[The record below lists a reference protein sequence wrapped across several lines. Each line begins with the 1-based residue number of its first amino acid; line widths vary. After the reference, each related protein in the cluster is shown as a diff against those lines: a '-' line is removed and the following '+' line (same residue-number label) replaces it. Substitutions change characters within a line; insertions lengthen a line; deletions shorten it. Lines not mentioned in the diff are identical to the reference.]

1 MKRLF
6 TIGGAIILMT
16 LMIAAAF
23 AAETKPA
30 ITKDQLR
37 QNIEKILSRDD
48 VASATVGVCI
58 LAGDTGDILYE
69 KNGEVPLKPAS
80 CNKLQTTA
88 AALHFLGPDYTYK
101 TSLKITGKIR
111 NKMLEGNIIVSGSG
125 DPSISGRY
133 GKDKSDN
140 TAIFRDW
147 AKALRQMGI
156 EKIEGNVVGDDDY
169 FGDDTF
175 GQGWSP
181 NSRGNWFSA
190 EVSALSFNDNCVDV
204 TWNGSGAVGKPAPYK
219 LNPPTSYVKFTNE
232 VRIGKKGTEKVSSF
246 HRKDKSN
253 EIVARGMIPKG
264 ETMSDWAAIY
274 NPTHYFATVLKETLE
289 KERIPVTGKAID
301 LDDDP
306 DLKKALQDDPPTTTV
321 ATYESP
327 RLMVLLDAVN
337 TSSQNLFAEL
347 IFKTIGQKVKGEGTF
362 LASAEAVMEFL
373 RKEKLWDNGSL
384 VIDGSGLSHLNRAS
398 AHQLANVLKYM
409 SRQPWWK
416 DVLETMPRGQMKGY
430 LKNCFGESAESKE
443 IGKRIYGKTGN
454 ISGVVG
460 LSGVVYNEN
469 NREIFYSVLL
479 NDYKGTTQR
488 GREIGDAI
496 AFEAAR
502 SRLP

>member
-6 TIGGAIILMT
+6 TIGGSLILMT
-16 LMIAAAF
+16 LITAAIP
-23 AAETKPA
+23 AADMTAA
-30 ITKDQLR
+30 ITKNQLR

-80 CNKLQTTA
+80 CNKLQVTA

-101 TSLKITGKIR
+101 TSLQITGKIR
-111 NKMLEGNIIVSGSG
+111 NKTLVGDVIVSGSG
-125 DPSISGRY
+125 DPSISGRF

-147 AKALRQMGI
+147 AKALKRMGI
-156 EKIEGNVVGDDDY
+156 EKIEGNIVGDDDY

-181 NSRGNWFSA
+181 NSRGSWFSA

-204 TWNGSGAVGKPAPYK
+204 VWSGNGAVGKTAPYK
-219 LNPPTSYVKFTNE
+219 LNPPTSYVKITNE
-232 VRIGKKGTEKVSSF
+232 VRIGKKGTDKTSSF

-264 ETMSDWAAIY
+264 GTMSDSAAVY
-274 NPTHYFATVLKETLE
+274 NPTHYFVSVLKETLE
-289 KERIPVTGKAID
+289 KERIPVMGKAID
-301 LDDDP
+301 LDDEP
-306 DLKKALQDDPPTTTV
+306 ELKKALQEDPPTTTV

-327 RLMVLLDAVN
+327 RLIVLLDVVN
-337 TSSQNLFAEL
+337 TNSQNLFAEL
-347 IFKTIGQKVKGEGTF
+347 ILKTIGKKIKGEGTF
-362 LASAEAVMEFL
+362 LASSEAVMEFL

-384 VIDGSGLSHLNRAS
+384 IIDGSGLSHLNRAS
-398 AHQLANVLKYM
+398 AHQLACVLRYM
-409 SRQPWWK
+409 SQQPWWK
-416 DVLETMPRGQMKGY
+416 DVLGTMPRGQMKGY
-430 LKNCFGESAESKE
+430 LKKCFGESAESRE

-454 ISGVVG
+454 ISGVIG

-469 NREIFYSVLL
+469 NREIFYSVLI
-479 NDYKGTTQR
+479 NNYRGATQR